1 MFQKLKDRIANYL
14 SESADLEPFELP
26 LFPLNTVLFPGGL
39 LPVRVFEQRYMDMT
53 KACLRDD
60 APFGVCCIKEGG
72 EVGTPAIPHD
82 IGCLAKITD
91 WDMQQLGVL
100 NIKAVGLRRFRVLE
114 TQTRGDGLI
123 LAKAQLLPLELPM
136 ELPPE
141 HAACAGV
148 LRHIIERVG
157 EDKFEA
163 PLQYNDAV
171 WVGYRLA
178 EVLPLKL
185 SVKQNMLEMND
196 SVVRL
201 EVLHRF
207 LGQQGLAT

>member
-1 MFQKLKDRIANYL
+1 MFQKLKDRIADYL

-26 LFPLNTVLFPGGL
+26 LFPLNTVLFPGGV
-39 LPVRVFEQRYMDMT
+39 LPLRVFEQRYMDMT
-53 KACLRDD
+53 KACLQDD
-60 APFGVCCIKEGG
+60 TPFGVCLIKEGG
-72 EVGTPAIPHD
+72 EVGSPAIPHGV
-82 IGCLAKITD
+82 GCLARITD

-100 NIKAVGLRRFRVLE
+100 NLRAVGVRRFRVLE
-114 TQTRGDGLI
+114 SRIEPSGLI
-123 LAKAQLLPLELPM
+123 VAKAQLLPVEPPLP
-136 ELPPE
+136 LPPE

-148 LRHIIERVG
+148 LKHIVTRVG

-163 PLQYNDAV
+163 PLAFDDAV

-178 EVLPLKL
+178 EVLPIKI
-185 SVKQNMLEMND
+185 SAKQNMLEMND
-196 SVVRL
+196 TIVRL